1 MDGSQASGS
10 PPAEMLTPRSKVAKM
25 LADIDDAP
33 TPFPPTRASNAQ
45 QGATGLRKGS
55 PKPAVQQR
63 EVSSAANDDSSDE
76 DDAPVQRP
84 QGRVARR
91 MLGKAASCSS
101 PAPPSGSKLPR
112 SSPPVQRD
120 SQMLSAAADDDGDE
134 LYSATPN
141 RPPPQQQGMR
151 LLSGSPLGSERG
163 GGLFVSPAKTADHER
178 DNEDI
183 EDEDELPENPFGSKE
198 KLAALVAKKRDDR
211 LAREAEEASKRAQQ
225 QKAHRGGSKKT
236 QRSDGRKR
244 RLHQQAKHNSSDL
257 PDEVLHTSQDVPDPQ
272 DDAERLMSDAARPTR
287 KASKK
292 ALLEMERETQRMSR
306 QQALAH
312 QMKVKKKFN
321 AADLMARFA
330 RPQQNQ
336 GVAQAKEADGQA
348 QDQSRQVD
356 DQEPS
361 GSSSVPN
368 SDGAEMPA
376 GQEPVSTP
384 PSSPPTAGPTP
395 LDKQKAIVERG
406 ALSKLMPAKEDS
418 LNSLAEMGTDDEL
431 PDLGDVL
438 TQARNDKQKQ
448 AESHATVAAVQEPP
462 EEERRDRRGFKLAR
476 LGKKATVRQYEEPS
490 DDDELDIIAPLPKHL
505 QMFDKVKPVTSN
517 AGADSRAIHTLKHLS
532 HIGAYENVPRK
543 QRPGQP
549 VKVSV
554 GPKALELQLRKRAK
568 DQARQQQAE
577 RIAEL
582 KAKGVEIQTK
592 EEKEREAEM
601 FENLLEKARQ
611 QAVDLRKAEKQ
622 AAKQAG
628 DFDAAVDVSDDEEE
642 DGDYFGSGS
651 EGEEEE
657 ERDEEEDEEDEEQE
671 GEGLVDEAAMEE
683 EGEEKDAGGEEL
695 AEDEGDD
702 AEPPPGDGSMDASQR
717 HEFATP
723 APKSR
728 KSRQSR
734 IVQDDEDEDED
745 RDLNEAHT
753 QEPDPSQNED
763 PFAAFDFGPNAG
775 AEALMSPTQAF
786 QATMQTPSQATQ
798 DDSFDMLNRIAPASR
813 SSEFLPPTVP
823 TQSPLA
829 FPAPSAHEESQVD
842 VESQGTS
849 VVPGSQVPESQR
861 MELGWETQAPET
873 PAPVGIRR
881 DASNLS
887 ETPGWEPTQDA
898 GLPSPW
904 TMAPRRE
911 VQDATGDG
919 DDEHHETQE
928 TVRLRISESPAPTNT
943 TRPARRGRL
952 MRRQAV
958 DTESDSSADEA
969 TVSKPAASK
978 AESREGKDAFG
989 EMKRRRAMAMT
1000 DAERKDAEKEMRGML
1015 EEQAEESE
1023 DEYAGLGGDDFVAP
1037 ETEEDKEMIDS
1048 SHVDVDENAIAAH
1061 FAEKQRAADEA
1072 ETNKLLK
1079 DITTG
1084 ALRRRTGGNLFGLEE
1099 DEDEL
1104 AMRRRAARQR
1114 EETRKR
1120 KLLLK
1125 DDNIANLAQG
1135 KNSKGKDAFL
1145 KAIADDDERDD
1156 DMLDLSDEENSQ
1168 QPATQEESQESSQ
1181 QELRQD
1187 AQTKGPL
1194 AEVSGN
1200 KRRLNDADS
1209 GSQERPPAKQRRTQ
1223 TSAFR
1228 KPTSMLEVRE
1238 SLSFLLEEPETGL
1251 AAPTVNLDS
1260 GSEKDDEEDEYGSDP
1275 EDGLQPDDEED
1286 LEAAERSREN
1296 DGQGLVAREQ
1306 ERHAKDAMAM
1316 PPPPPPRLPGP
1327 QRRTPAAAPTK
1338 SSVVDRLSL
1347 KRALS
1352 SSDPSLAGG
1361 PTAWAAPSVPSARVK
1376 APSLLRRATTNMSTA
1391 GAANDRG
1398 VTVGHESLGRSDRN
1412 GSGSGVRMGG
1422 SKKSSLA
1429 YQARV
1434 EERKAI
1440 VEASSKR
1447 REENT
1452 KKIAEMRRNS
1462 SALSRGLT
1470 GRFE

>member
-33 TPFPPTRASNAQ
+33 TPSPPTRASNAQ
-45 QGATGLRKGS
+45 QGTTDLRKGS
-55 PKPAVQQR
+55 PKPAVPQR
-63 EVSSAANDDSSDE
+63 EGSPAMSDSYPDE
-76 DDAPVQRP
+76 DDAPIQRP

-91 MLGKAASCSS
+91 MLGKAASSS
-101 PAPPSGSKLPR
+101 PPAQPSRSKLPR
-112 SSPPVQRD
+112 SSPPAQQD
-120 SQMLSAAADDDGDE
+120 SQMRHSAADDYEDD
-134 LYSATPN
+134 LYSATPD
-141 RPPPQQQGMR
+141 RPRPHQQDLR
-151 LLSGSPLGSERG
+151 SLSGSPLGSERG
-163 GGLFVSPAKTADHER
+163 GGLFVSPAKTADHEN
-178 DNEDI
+178 DNEGR
-183 EDEDELPENPFGSKE
+183 EDEDELHENPFGSKE
-198 KLAALVAKKRDDR
+198 KLAALVAKKREER
-211 LAREAEEASKRAQQ
+211 LAREAEEASKRAHQQ
-225 QKAHRGGSKKT
+225 TARRGGSKKT
-236 QRSDGRKR
+236 QRSNGQKR
-244 RLHQQAKHNSSDL
+244 RSQQKTKHNSSDL

-292 ALLEMERETQRMSR
+292 ALLEMERETQRISR

-330 RPQQNQ
+330 RPQQNET
-336 GVAQAKEADGQA
+336 VSQA
-348 QDQSRQVD
+348 QEAAGQPEDQAIQVD

-376 GQEPVSTP
+376 GKEPVSTP

-406 ALSKLMPAKEDS
+406 ALSKLMPAREDS
-418 LNSLAEMGTDDEL
+418 LNSLAEMGSDDEL

-438 TQARNDKQKQ
+438 TQARNDKQRQ
-448 AESHATVAAVQEPP
+448 IETHATVAAVQEPP

-476 LGKKATVRQYEEPS
+476 LGKKATVRQYEDPS

-549 VKVSV
+549 LKVSV
-554 GPKALELQLRKRAK
+554 GPKVLEWQLRKRAK
-568 DQARQQQAE
+568 DQARQQQEE

-651 EGEEEE
+651 EVEEEE

-683 EGEEKDAGGEEL
+683 EGEEEDAVGKEL

-702 AEPPPGDGSMDASQR
+702 AELPPGGGSVGASQH

-734 IVQDDEDEDED
+734 IVEDDEDEEQEA
-745 RDLNEAHT
+745 NEVHT
-753 QEPDPSQNED
+753 AQPDPSLNED
-763 PFAAFDFGPNAG
+763 PFAAFNFGPNAG

-829 FPAPSAHEESQVD
+829 FPAPSAHEESQAD
-842 VESQGTS
+842 GESQGTS

-873 PAPVGIRR
+873 PAPMGIRR

-887 ETPGWEPTQDA
+887 ETPGWEPTQDG

-928 TVRLRISESPAPTNT
+928 TVRLRISESPAPTST
-943 TRPARRGRL
+943 SRPARRGRL

-958 DTESDSSADEA
+958 DAESDSSADEA
-969 TVSKPAASK
+969 TVSKPSTSK
-978 AESREGKDAFG
+978 AENRERKDAFG

-1000 DAERKDAEKEMRGML
+1000 EAERKVAEKEMRGML

-1168 QPATQEESQESSQ
+1168 QPATQEESQEWSQ
-1181 QELRQD
+1181 QEPRHD
-1187 AQTKGPL
+1187 AQTNGPL

-1200 KRRLNDADS
+1200 KRRLNDAES

-1238 SLSFLLEEPETGL
+1238 SLSFLLEEPGTGL

-1275 EDGLQPDDEED
+1275 EDGLQPDDDED

-1296 DGQGLVAREQ
+1296 DGQGFVAREQ
-1306 ERHAKDAMAM
+1306 ERQTKDALAM
-1316 PPPPPPRLPGP
+1316 PPPPAPRLPGP
-1327 QRRTPAAAPTK
+1327 QRRTPAAAPAK

-1347 KRALS
+1347 KRASS

-1398 VTVGHESLGRSDRN
+1398 VTVGHQSLGRSDSN
-1412 GSGSGVRMGG
+1412 SNGSGVRMGG

>member
-33 TPFPPTRASNAQ
+33 TASPPTRASNAQ
-45 QGATGLRKGS
+45 QGATDLQKGS
-55 PKPAVQQR
+55 PKPAVRQR
-63 EVSSAANDDSSDE
+63 ERSPVMNDGVSDE
-76 DDAPVQRP
+76 DDAPIQRP
-84 QGRVARR
+84 QGRLARR
-91 MLGKAASCSS
+91 MLGRAAFSS
-101 PAPPSGSKLPR
+101 PPAPPSGSKLPR
-112 SSPPVQRD
+112 SSPPAQRD
-120 SQMLSAAADDDGDE
+120 SQTRRSALDDDGDD
-134 LYSATPN
+134 LYSATPD
-141 RPPPQQQGMR
+141 RSRPQQQDMR
-151 LLSGSPLGSERG
+151 SFSGSPLGSERG
-163 GGLFVSPAKTADHER
+163 GGLFVSPAKSADQEN
-178 DNEDI
+178 DNEDR
-183 EDEDELPENPFGSKE
+183 EDGDELPENPFGSKE
-198 KLAALVAKKRDDR
+198 KLAALVAKKREER

-225 QKAHRGGSKKT
+225 QKAHRGGNKKA
-236 QRSDGRKR
+236 QRSDGQKR
-244 RLHQQAKHNSSDL
+244 RSHQQATHNSSDL
-257 PDEVLHTSQDVPDPQ
+257 PDEVLHTSQDLPDPQ

-336 GVAQAKEADGQA
+336 TEPQA
-348 QDQSRQVD
+348 QEARGQPQNQAPQFD
-356 DQEPS
+356 DQEAS

-376 GQEPVSTP
+376 GKEPVSTP

-406 ALSKLMPAKEDS
+406 ALSKLMPAREDS
-418 LNSLAEMGTDDEL
+418 LNSLAEMGSDDEL

-438 TQARNDKQKQ
+438 TQARNEKQKQ
-448 AESHATVAAVQEPP
+448 AEIHTTVAAVQEPP

-549 VKVSV
+549 VTVSV

-568 DQARQQQAE
+568 DQARQQQEE

-592 EEKEREAEM
+592 EEKEREAEI

-671 GEGLVDEAAMEE
+671 GEGLVDEAAVEE
-683 EGEEKDAGGEEL
+683 EGEEEDAGGEEL

-702 AEPPPGDGSMDASQR
+702 AEPPPGDDSVDTSQR

-723 APKSR
+723 APKPR
-728 KSRQSR
+728 KSRHSR
-734 IVQDDEDEDED
+734 IVQDEEDEEQEA
-745 RDLNEAHT
+745 NEVHT
-753 QEPDPSQNED
+753 EEPDPSQNED
-763 PFAAFDFGPNAG
+763 PFAAFNFGPNAG

-829 FPAPSAHEESQVD
+829 FPAPSAHEESQANG
-842 VESQGTS
+842 ESQETS

-898 GLPSPW
+898 GLPSPC

-928 TVRLRISESPAPTNT
+928 TVRLRISESPAPTT
-943 TRPARRGRL
+943 TARPARRGRL

-958 DTESDSSADEA
+958 DAESDSSADEA
-969 TVSKPAASK
+969 TVSKPSASK
-978 AESREGKDAFG
+978 AENRGRKDAFG

-1104 AMRRRAARQR
+1104 AMQRRAARQR

-1156 DMLDLSDEENSQ
+1156 DMLDLSDEENSL
-1168 QPATQEESQESSQ
+1168 QPPTQEESQESTQ
-1181 QELRQD
+1181 QEVRQD
-1187 AQTKGPL
+1187 AQTDGPL

-1200 KRRLNDADS
+1200 KRRFNDAES
-1209 GSQERPPAKQRRTQ
+1209 GSQERPPAKQRRTR

-1306 ERHAKDAMAM
+1306 ERQTKDALAM

-1347 KRALS
+1347 KRASS
-1352 SSDPSLAGG
+1352 SSDPALASG

-1391 GAANDRG
+1391 GAVNDRG
-1398 VTVGHESLGRSDRN
+1398 VTVGHQSLGRSDSN

-1452 KKIAEMRRNS
+1452 KKIAEMRRNR

>member
-33 TPFPPTRASNAQ
+33 TPSPPTRASNAQ
-45 QGATGLRKGS
+45 QGAADQRKGS
-55 PKPAVQQR
+55 PNPTVEQREGSPAV
-63 EVSSAANDDSSDE
+63 NDAFSDE

-84 QGRVARR
+84 QGRIARR
-91 MLGKAASCSS
+91 MLGMAASSS
-101 PAPPSGSKLPR
+101 PPAPPSGSKLPR
-112 SSPPVQRD
+112 SSPPAQRD
-120 SQMLSAAADDDGDE
+120 SQARHFAADDDGED
-134 LYSATPN
+134 LYSATPD
-141 RPPPQQQGMR
+141 RPRPQQQDMR
-151 LLSGSPLGSERG
+151 SLSGSPLGSERG
-163 GGLFVSPAKTADHER
+163 GGLFVSPAKTTDHEN
-178 DNEDI
+178 DNQDR

-198 KLAALVAKKRDDR
+198 KLAALVAKKRDER

-225 QKAHRGGSKKT
+225 PKAHHGRGKKT
-236 QRSDGRKR
+236 QRSDGQKR
-244 RLHQQAKHNSSDL
+244 RSHQQAKHNSSDL

-336 GVAQAKEADGQA
+336 EEPQAQKADGQA

-376 GQEPVSTP
+376 GKEPVSTP

-395 LDKQKAIVERG
+395 LDKQKEIVERG
-406 ALSKLMPAKEDS
+406 ALSKLMPAREDS
-418 LNSLAEMGTDDEL
+418 LNSLAEMGSDDEL
-431 PDLGDVL
+431 PDLGDIL
-438 TQARNDKQKQ
+438 TQARNGKLKQ
-448 AESHATVAAVQEPP
+448 AENHATVAAVQEPP

-505 QMFDKVKPVTSN
+505 QMFDKVKPVTSS

-554 GPKALELQLRKRAK
+554 GPKVLELQLRRRAK
-568 DQARQQQAE
+568 DQARQQQEE

-628 DFDAAVDVSDDEEE
+628 DVDAAVDVSDDEEE

-683 EGEEKDAGGEEL
+683 EGEEEDAGGEEL

-702 AEPPPGDGSMDASQR
+702 AEPPPGDGSLDASQH

-734 IVQDDEDEDED
+734 IVHDDEDEDQD
-745 RDLNEAHT
+745 SNEVDT
-753 QEPDPSQNED
+753 QEADPTQNDD
-763 PFAAFDFGPNAG
+763 PFAAFNFGPHAG

-829 FPAPSAHEESQVD
+829 FPAPSAHEESQVNG
-842 VESQGTS
+842 ESQETS

-873 PAPVGIRR
+873 PAPVGVRR

-911 VQDATGDG
+911 VLDATGDG

-943 TRPARRGRL
+943 ARPARRGRL

-958 DTESDSSADEA
+958 DAESDSSADEA
-969 TVSKPAASK
+969 TVSKPSASK
-978 AESREGKDAFG
+978 AENRERKDAFG

-1000 DAERKDAEKEMRGML
+1000 DAERKEAEKEMRGML

-1037 ETEEDKEMIDS
+1037 ETEEDKQMIDS

-1061 FAEKQRAADEA
+1061 FAERQRAADEA

-1125 DDNIANLAQG
+1125 DDNIASLAQG

-1228 KPTSMLEVRE
+1228 RPTSMLEVRE

-1260 GSEKDDEEDEYGSDP
+1260 GSENDDEEDEYGSDP

-1306 ERHAKDAMAM
+1306 DRQAKDAMAM

-1327 QRRTPAAAPTK
+1327 QRRTPAAVPTK

-1347 KRALS
+1347 KRASS

-1398 VTVGHESLGRSDRN
+1398 VTVGHQSLGRSDSN

>member
-33 TPFPPTRASNAQ
+33 TPSPPTRASNAQ
-45 QGATGLRKGS
+45 QGATDLREGS
-55 PKPAVQQR
+55 PEPAVPQPEGSLAMSDR
-63 EVSSAANDDSSDE
+63 YSDE
-76 DDAPVQRP
+76 DDAPIQRP

-91 MLGKAASCSS
+91 MLGRAASSS
-101 PAPPSGSKLPR
+101 PPAPPSRSKLPR
-112 SSPPVQRD
+112 SSPPAQQD
-120 SQMLSAAADDDGDE
+120 SQTRHSATDDHEDD
-134 LYSATPN
+134 LYSATPD
-141 RPPPQQQGMR
+141 RPRLQQQDMR
-151 LLSGSPLGSERG
+151 SLSGSPLGSERG
-163 GGLFVSPAKTADHER
+163 GGLFVSPAKTAD
-178 DNEDI
+178 NENDSEGR
-183 EDEDELPENPFGSKE
+183 EDVDELPENPFGSKE
-198 KLAALVAKKRDDR
+198 KLAALVAKKREER

-225 QKAHRGGSKKT
+225 QKAHRGGSKKM
-236 QRSDGRKR
+236 QRSNGQKR
-244 RLHQQAKHNSSDL
+244 RSQQKTKHNSSDL
-257 PDEVLHTSQDVPDPQ
+257 PDEVLHTSQDVLDPQ
-272 DDAERLMSDAARPTR
+272 DEAERLMSDAARPTR

-336 GVAQAKEADGQA
+336 MEPRAHEAAGQP
-348 QDQSRQVD
+348 QDRALQVD

-368 SDGAEMPA
+368 SDGAEVPA
-376 GQEPVSTP
+376 GKEPVSTP

-406 ALSKLMPAKEDS
+406 ALSKLMPAREDS
-418 LNSLAEMGTDDEL
+418 LNSLAEMGSDDEL

-438 TQARNDKQKQ
+438 TQARNDKQRQ
-448 AESHATVAAVQEPP
+448 SETHATVAAVQEPP
-462 EEERRDRRGFKLAR
+462 EEERRGRRGFKLAR
-476 LGKKATVRQYEEPS
+476 LGKKATVRQYEDPS

-517 AGADSRAIHTLKHLS
+517 AGVDSRAIHTLKHLS

-543 QRPGQP
+543 QRPGQS

-554 GPKALELQLRKRAK
+554 GPKVLEWQLRKRAK
-568 DQARQQQAE
+568 DQARQQQEE

-651 EGEEEE
+651 EVEEEN

-671 GEGLVDEAAMEE
+671 EEGLVDEAATEEQGEE
-683 EGEEKDAGGEEL
+683 EDADGEEL
-695 AEDEGDD
+695 AEDEVDD
-702 AEPPPGDGSMDASQR
+702 AEPPQEDDLVDASQR
-717 HEFATP
+717 HEVATP

-734 IVQDDEDEDED
+734 IVQDDEDEDQ
-745 RDLNEAHT
+745 EAT
-753 QEPDPSQNED
+753 EVQTGQPEPSQNED
-763 PFAAFDFGPNAG
+763 PFAAFNFGPNAG

-829 FPAPSAHEESQVD
+829 FPAPSAHEESQAD
-842 VESQGTS
+842 GESQETS

-873 PAPVGIRR
+873 PAPMGIRR

-911 VQDATGDG
+911 VQAAIGDE

-928 TVRLRISESPAPTNT
+928 TVRLRISESPAPTST
-943 TRPARRGRL
+943 ARPTRRGRL

-958 DTESDSSADEA
+958 DAESDSSAGEA
-969 TVSKPAASK
+969 TVSKSSTSK
-978 AESREGKDAFG
+978 AENRERRDAFG

-1000 DAERKDAEKEMRGML
+1000 DAERKVAEKEMRGML

-1181 QELRQD
+1181 QEPRHD
-1187 AQTKGPL
+1187 AQTNGPL

-1200 KRRLNDADS
+1200 KRRLNDAES

-1296 DGQGLVAREQ
+1296 DGQGFVAREQ
-1306 ERHAKDAMAM
+1306 ERQTKDALAM
-1316 PPPPPPRLPGP
+1316 PPPPAPRLPGP
-1327 QRRTPAAAPTK
+1327 QRRTPAAAPAK

-1347 KRALS
+1347 KRASS

-1398 VTVGHESLGRSDRN
+1398 VTVGHQSLGRSDSN

-1429 YQARV
+1429 YQTRV

>member
-943 TRPARRGRL
+943 TRPAR
-952 MRRQAV
+952 
-958 DTESDSSADEA
+958 
-969 TVSKPAASK
+969 
-978 AESREGKDAFG
+978 
-989 EMKRRRAMAMT
+989 
-1000 DAERKDAEKEMRGML
+1000 
-1015 EEQAEESE
+1015 
-1023 DEYAGLGGDDFVAP
+1023 
-1037 ETEEDKEMIDS
+1037 
-1048 SHVDVDENAIAAH
+1048 
-1061 FAEKQRAADEA
+1061 
-1072 ETNKLLK
+1072 
-1079 DITTG
+1079 
-1084 ALRRRTGGNLFGLEE
+1084 
-1099 DEDEL
+1099 
-1104 AMRRRAARQR
+1104 
-1114 EETRKR
+1114 
-1120 KLLLK
+1120 
-1125 DDNIANLAQG
+1125 
-1135 KNSKGKDAFL
+1135 
-1145 KAIADDDERDD
+1145 
-1156 DMLDLSDEENSQ
+1156 
-1168 QPATQEESQESSQ
+1168 
-1181 QELRQD
+1181 
-1187 AQTKGPL
+1187 
-1194 AEVSGN
+1194 
-1200 KRRLNDADS
+1200 
-1209 GSQERPPAKQRRTQ
+1209 
-1223 TSAFR
+1223 
-1228 KPTSMLEVRE
+1228 
-1238 SLSFLLEEPETGL
+1238 
-1251 AAPTVNLDS
+1251 
-1260 GSEKDDEEDEYGSDP
+1260 
-1275 EDGLQPDDEED
+1275 
-1286 LEAAERSREN
+1286 
-1296 DGQGLVAREQ
+1296 
-1306 ERHAKDAMAM
+1306 
-1316 PPPPPPRLPGP
+1316 
-1327 QRRTPAAAPTK
+1327 
-1338 SSVVDRLSL
+1338 
-1347 KRALS
+1347 
-1352 SSDPSLAGG
+1352 
-1361 PTAWAAPSVPSARVK
+1361 
-1376 APSLLRRATTNMSTA
+1376 
-1391 GAANDRG
+1391 
-1398 VTVGHESLGRSDRN
+1398 
-1412 GSGSGVRMGG
+1412 
-1422 SKKSSLA
+1422 
-1429 YQARV
+1429 
-1434 EERKAI
+1434 
-1440 VEASSKR
+1440 
-1447 REENT
+1447 
-1452 KKIAEMRRNS
+1452 
-1462 SALSRGLT
+1462 
-1470 GRFE
+1470 

>member
-33 TPFPPTRASNAQ
+33 TPSPPTRASNAQ
-45 QGATGLRKGS
+45 QGTTDLRKGS
-55 PKPAVQQR
+55 PKPAVPQR
-63 EVSSAANDDSSDE
+63 EGSPAMSDSYPDE
-76 DDAPVQRP
+76 DDAPIQRP

-91 MLGKAASCSS
+91 MLGKAASSS
-101 PAPPSGSKLPR
+101 PPAQPSRSKLPR
-112 SSPPVQRD
+112 SSPPAQQD
-120 SQMLSAAADDDGDE
+120 SQMRHSAADDYEDD
-134 LYSATPN
+134 LYSATPD
-141 RPPPQQQGMR
+141 RPRPHQQVLR
-151 LLSGSPLGSERG
+151 SLSGSPLGSERG
-163 GGLFVSPAKTADHER
+163 GGLFVSPAKTADHEN
-178 DNEDI
+178 DNEGR

-198 KLAALVAKKRDDR
+198 KLAALVAKKREER
-211 LAREAEEASKRAQQ
+211 LAREAEEASKRAHQQ
-225 QKAHRGGSKKT
+225 TARRGGSKKT
-236 QRSDGRKR
+236 QRSNGQKR
-244 RLHQQAKHNSSDL
+244 RSQQKTKHNSSDL

-330 RPQQNQ
+330 RPQQNET
-336 GVAQAKEADGQA
+336 VSQA
-348 QDQSRQVD
+348 QEAAGQPEDQAIQVD

-376 GQEPVSTP
+376 GKEPVSTP

-406 ALSKLMPAKEDS
+406 ALSKLMPAREDS
-418 LNSLAEMGTDDEL
+418 LNSLAEMGSDDEL

-438 TQARNDKQKQ
+438 TQARNDKQRQ
-448 AESHATVAAVQEPP
+448 SEMHATVAAVQEPP

-476 LGKKATVRQYEEPS
+476 LGKKATVRQYEDPS
-490 DDDELDIIAPLPKHL
+490 DDGELDIIAPLPKHL

-554 GPKALELQLRKRAK
+554 GPKVLEWQLRKRAK
-568 DQARQQQAE
+568 DQARQQQEE

-628 DFDAAVDVSDDEEE
+628 DFDAAVDLSDDEEE

-651 EGEEEE
+651 EVEEEN

-683 EGEEKDAGGEEL
+683 EGEEEDADGEEL
-695 AEDEGDD
+695 ADDEVDD
-702 AEPPPGDGSMDASQR
+702 AEPPQEDDLVDASQR
-717 HEFATP
+717 HEVATP

-734 IVQDDEDEDED
+734 IVQDDEDEDQ
-745 RDLNEAHT
+745 EAT
-753 QEPDPSQNED
+753 EVQTGQPGPSQNED
-763 PFAAFDFGPNAG
+763 PFAAFNFGPNAG

-829 FPAPSAHEESQVD
+829 FPAPSAHQESQAD
-842 VESQGTS
+842 GESQETS

-873 PAPVGIRR
+873 PAPMGIRR

-887 ETPGWEPTQDA
+887 ETPGWEPTQDG

-928 TVRLRISESPAPTNT
+928 TVRLRISESPAPTST
-943 TRPARRGRL
+943 SRPARRGRL

-958 DTESDSSADEA
+958 DAESDSSADEA
-969 TVSKPAASK
+969 TVSKPSTSK
-978 AESREGKDAFG
+978 AENRERKDAFG

-1000 DAERKDAEKEMRGML
+1000 DAERKVAEKEMRGML

-1156 DMLDLSDEENSQ
+1156 DMLDLSDEENSL

-1181 QELRQD
+1181 QEPRHD
-1187 AQTKGPL
+1187 AQTNGPL

-1200 KRRLNDADS
+1200 KRRLHDAES

-1306 ERHAKDAMAM
+1306 ERQTKDAMAM
-1316 PPPPPPRLPGP
+1316 PPPPAPRLPGP
-1327 QRRTPAAAPTK
+1327 QRRTPAAAPAK

-1347 KRALS
+1347 KRASS

-1398 VTVGHESLGRSDRN
+1398 VTVGHQSLGRSDSN
-1412 GSGSGVRMGG
+1412 SNGSGVRMGG